1 MSLKNLKDAEL
12 NKLLDEV
19 AQDLN
24 KAFGDVQNKLAKG
37 EGKQLEGDQSGKMVK
52 DEIKPKG
59 PEESSPVAEGSDAP
73 PDAPP
78 ADDAGSAA
86 PAPSPDPSAGAP
98 GGDPAQ
104 EMGAQL
110 TPEALQAEYAKL
122 PPEELQ
128 MHLQAAQA
136 ALAALGG
143 GMGAPDAGPPAPE
156 AAAPAPSPSASAP
169 LLQSEKGTNSA
180 ALKKTEEAQMDELS
194 KAELD
199 AVKAENKSLKEDVE
213 IIAATLKKMIETPV
227 RKAITSIAE
236 LPKGEEEAQADETY
250 KPLDPTNFWKKLAE
264 VSKRPDLKK
273 GEKKLILDIYAKQVE
288 PEAAAK
294 QLAKLFKAE

>member
-19 AQDLN
+19 ALDLN
-24 KAFGDVQNKLAKG
+24 KAFGEVQDKLAKG
-37 EGKQLEGDQSGKMVK
+37 EGQRLEGDQSGKMVK
-52 DEIKPKG
+52 DEVDGKPKA

-73 PDAPP
+73 PAVPP
-78 ADDAGSAA
+78 ADDGAGSPSPDAAA
-86 PAPSPDPSAGAP
+86 PAAP
-98 GGDPAQ
+98 GADPAQ

-110 TPEALQAEYAKL
+110 TPEALEAEYAKL

-136 ALAALGG
+136 AAAKMAG
-143 GMGAPDAGPPAPE
+143 GMGAPDAGMGMGAGAPPAPE
-156 AAAPAPSPSASAP
+156 AAAPQAP
-169 LLQSEKGTNSA
+169 LMQSEKAVA
-180 ALKKTEEAQMDELS
+180 ADLKKSEELA
-194 KAELD
+194 KAELE

-236 LPKGEEEAQADETY
+236 LQKGEGDETPANDEY
-250 KPLDPTNFWKKLAE
+250 KPLAPNEFWAKLKE

-273 GEKKLILDIYAKQVE
+273 SEKQLILDVYAKQVN
-288 PEAAAK
+288 PEVAAK
-294 QLAKLFKAE
+294 HLARLFKAE